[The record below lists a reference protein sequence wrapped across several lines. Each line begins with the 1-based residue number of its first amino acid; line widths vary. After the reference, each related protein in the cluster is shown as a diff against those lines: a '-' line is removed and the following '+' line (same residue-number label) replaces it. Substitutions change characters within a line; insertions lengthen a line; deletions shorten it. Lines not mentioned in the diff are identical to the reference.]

1 MDQKTTLCA
10 VMGKEMMHLCVDPA
24 LGKFEQI
31 KVPAPPEIARL
42 REDVAQFRQSAKD
55 VKKQITEAG
64 SAGPKAEESGE
75 KQGMLAAMASKAQAA
90 VEKVVET
97 GAGVVAGGAEAALNG
112 VADSLEKVVNT
123 IEEPFMKVGKEVV
136 EAKKD
141 KINAVFKAY
150 IGNLPLAASGMA
162 VKLVRGEEPTAE
174 ATRDEQ
180 YAKVPPDALTDYLCR
195 KSAKNLV
202 AQLMPVCEEEIK
214 NHMITKTWNQS
225 ITTFNGLCDKIAA
238 IDFAK
243 ENNLTLKPIELD
255 INDYIVS
262 QCVEQI
268 ALLMA
273 KEEAE
278 IRKKPN
284 QNNTFDIVFS
294 GGMITDRLFNQWSN
308 AKGPPK

>member
-64 SAGPKAEESGE
+64 SAAPKAEESGE
-75 KQGMLAAMASKAQAA
+75 KQGMLASMASKAQAA

-123 IEEPFMKVGKEVV
+123 IEEVV

-141 KINAVFKAY
+141 KINAVFKAF

-174 ATRDEQ
+174 ATRAEQ

-214 NHMITKTWNQS
+214 NHMVTEAWNKS

-255 INDYIVS
+255 IKDYIVS

-294 GGMITDRLFNQWSN
+294 DGMITDRLFNQWSN
-308 AKGPPK
+308 AQGPPK